1 MNNDKLI
8 TTAAPG
14 GKIEEEVTKTVSKNV
29 TKTPS
34 QLTWENVT
42 ITAIPPK
49 KRCGKG
55 KNDPVVPKEIIRGV
69 SGTVKPGQFLA
80 IIGASGKYAEHSL
93 TCLFSRLWKDHYV
106 ELPFGS

>member
-1 MNNDKLI
+1 MNNNKLI
-8 TTAAPG
+8 TTAPG
-14 GKIEEEVTKTVSKNV
+14 GKIEEENTKVVSKNV

-42 ITAIPPK
+42 ITAVPPK

-55 KNDPVVPKEIIRGV
+55 KNAPAEPKEIIRGV

-80 IIGASGKYAEHSL
+80 IIGASGKCLIHYL
-93 TCLFSRLWKDHYV
+93 TCLSSRCWKNYSL
-106 ELPFGS
+106 ELPFGA